1 MEFVED
7 ESFEEFYV
15 REYRSV
21 LGIARVL
28 TGDLTRAED
37 VTHDAF
43 AAALAKWA
51 EIDNPAGWIRRVV
64 ANRARS
70 GWRSRYAEQRALNRL
85 EAEVQVGKDLPI
97 ETEGFWAEVRRLPN
111 RQAQAVA
118 LFYLED
124 RPVAEIA
131 RILGIEESSV
141 RVHLTRGR
149 RALAERLQVDQ

>member
-1 MEFVED
+1 M
-7 ESFEEFYV
+7 
-15 REYRSV
+15 REYRPV

-28 TGDLTRAED
+28 TGDLSRAED

-64 ANRARS
+64 ANRTRS
-70 GWRSRYAEQRALNRL
+70 GWRSHYAEQRALNRL
-85 EAEVQVGKDLPI
+85 DAQVHLGRDLPI
-97 ETEGFWAEVRRLPN
+97 ETEEFWAEVRRLPN

-124 RPVAEIA
+124 RAVADIA
-131 RILGIEESSV
+131 QILGIEESTV

-149 RALAERLQVDQ
+149 RALAERLQVEQ